1 MAFANLADF
10 STWLAE
16 RQGDATALVC
26 GGRELSFRDLD
37 TRSRAVALWL
47 TRKLDIN
54 PGSRVLIR
62 LPNDLHLPVILFA
75 CIRAGIIPVLISAT
89 ARADEVQ
96 RILVESQA
104 VATISLPQQPEHMEF
119 FHSMDNP
126 PLVIFVGQLELGN
139 LFERR
144 LARLLSP
151 LRRSIPG
158 IQTHWLAEALD
169 YGRTSLH
176 AWPRIEPTDVALVQY
191 TSGTTA
197 APKGVELTH
206 ENLLANMH
214 QLAECMSRAGSSRQ
228 ERMMI
233 SLPLYYSY
241 PLMLMLTNWMRGGPV
256 ALVPNVRDTSLIA
269 EQFDRFDPEVFVGI
283 NAVFL
288 ALCQDVLF
296 PQLSFKSLH
305 YTICGGASLNE
316 RVAQQWSLIT
326 GSKIAQGYG
335 LTEAA
340 PVVTFDIHMRSR
352 AGRLGKALYQTQV
365 RVVDE
370 EGEELPPNSNGEIQV
385 KGPQVMRGYLCQT
398 QRGLFPFTR
407 DGWLRTGDIGRL
419 SPDGELQYV
428 ERRHEVIRVPGF
440 RVYPSELE
448 AIISKHPSVL
458 DCAIVGLPTENGLH
472 KIKLFVVTNDRRLTQ
487 RQMREYCRQ
496 RLTRYKVPE
505 LVEFRDSL
513 PHSASGR
520 VLRQRLVSETV
531 EANVDVTESK
541 NGQKNAQKSSQP
553 VVQESQVGVRSSLR

>member
-1 MAFANLADF
+1 MAFTNLADF
-10 STWLAE
+10 STWLAD
-16 RQGDATALVC
+16 RQGDALALVC
-26 GGRELSFRDLD
+26 GGRELSFKELD
-37 TRSRAVALWL
+37 DRSRSIALWL
-47 TRKLDIN
+47 IRKLGLV

-62 LPNDLHLPVILFA
+62 LPNDLHLPVVLFA
-75 CIRAGIIPVLISAT
+75 CIRSGLIPVLISSTASAT
-89 ARADEVQ
+89 EVE
-96 RILVESQA
+96 RILHETEA
-104 VATISLPQQPEHMEF
+104 VATISLPQQPEHMAFLRE
-119 FHSMDNP
+119 MDNP
-126 PLVIFVGQLELGN
+126 PVVIYAGQLEFGN

-144 LARLLSP
+144 LAQLLRP
-151 LRRSIPG
+151 FRRSLPSID
-158 IQTHWLAEALD
+158 THWLAEALD
-169 YGRTSLH
+169 YGRSSLH
-176 AWPRIEPTDVALVQY
+176 AWPRIEPDDVALVQY

-197 APKGVELTH
+197 APKGVEMTH
-206 ENLLANMH
+206 KNLLANMH
-214 QLAECMSRAGSSRQ
+214 QLAESMSRTGSSRQ

-256 ALVPNVRDTSLIA
+256 ALVSNVRDTSLIA

-296 PQLSFKSLH
+296 PQLSFKSLQ
-305 YTICGGASLNE
+305 YTICGGSSLNE
-316 RVAQQWSLIT
+316 RVAQRWSLIT
-326 GSKIAQGYG
+326 GTQIAQGYG

-340 PVVTFDIHMRSR
+340 PVVTFDIYMRGR

-365 RVVDE
+365 RIVDE

-398 QRGLFPFTR
+398 ERGLFPFTR

-428 ERRHEVIRVPGF
+428 ERHHEVIRVPGF

-448 AIISKHPSVL
+448 AVISKHPSVL
-458 DCAIVGLPTENGLH
+458 DCAVVGVPVDNGLH

-520 VLRQRLVSETV
+520 VLRQRLVK
-531 EANVDVTESK
+531 ES
-541 NGQKNAQKSSQP
+541 
-553 VVQESQVGVRSSLR
+553 VQESSKTSLVGVRHSLS